1 MKSGK
6 KSDES
11 NEESLAVKGGI
22 LLSHLLIDFVFMMS
36 RQEELAAKIGK
47 FKSALKWDT
56 EDGNFNSMV
65 IDKVVTLLEMA

>member
-1 MKSGK
+1 
-6 KSDES
+6 
-11 NEESLAVKGGI
+11 
-22 LLSHLLIDFVFMMS
+22 MMS